1 MELKDFVAA
10 TITGI
15 ADGILE
21 AQNHAAEHKYKVSP
35 RNEAQN
41 KNIPQDRGGD
51 SLECLEFE
59 VAVTVSK
66 AIGGTAETKI
76 FVVSGDINA
85 SLTHEHISRV
95 KFPVWVKW
103 PRSS

>member
-1 MELKDFVAA
+1 MELKDFVSA

-21 AQNHAAEHKYKVSP
+21 AQKHAAEHKYKVSP

-41 KNIPQDRGGD
+41 KSTPQDRGGD

-59 VAVTVSK
+59 VAVTVSN
-66 AIGGTAETKI
+66 AIESTAEAKI
-76 FVVSGDINA
+76 FVVSGDVNA
-85 SLTHEHISRV
+85 SVTQEKISRV